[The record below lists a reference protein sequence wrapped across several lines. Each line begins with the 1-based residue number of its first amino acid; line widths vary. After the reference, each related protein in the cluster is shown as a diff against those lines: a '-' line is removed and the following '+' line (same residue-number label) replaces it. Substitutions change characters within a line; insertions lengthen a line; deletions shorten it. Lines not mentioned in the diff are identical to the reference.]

1 MAGNFQHLIAG
12 SAAFGLGSWPVL
24 APSGS
29 YSGMAWLGN
38 ACTALASTA
47 ACFALFACSTN
58 DDDAALSK
66 LSEEDD
72 GLTTAPPPSEN
83 GPKLGSIANLTPI
96 HERPRAASAEIGYLH
111 AGARIA
117 RSNEPV
123 KKTKQCP
130 NGYFSVFPR
139 GFVCLDQ
146 GATLDLR
153 HPTLTAMAIQPSL
166 DQPLPYTYARTRTET
181 SLLERDPGQADA
193 VRETRKLAK
202 GTGLAVVGSWSAR
215 VSGGE
220 PERLGLLA
228 NGRFVRAEDLS
239 AANPSSFEGHSNRE
253 QPLRVAFVVKRGVR
267 GWKLGELPEKGDLL
281 DYHSRI
287 TLTGKNKTIDGVKYF
302 QAGDALW
309 VRHQD
314 VTSPVMRFQFPEF
327 VRDGV
332 RWIDVSVLTGLVVLY
347 EGKQPVFVTLGSVG
361 RDRLGDPAA
370 IDHPQAVS
378 KLGTFEV
385 TAKHITYLA
394 AEPDRAGERYPV
406 FDLPWVLELSSGQ
419 LIYGS
424 YVHDRFGIE
433 YGPGDITLSPADA
446 RRVFDF
452 ATPVL
457 PAGWH
462 GARAHGEKTFVVVR
476 K

>member
-1 MAGNFQHLIAG
+1 
-12 SAAFGLGSWPVL
+12 
-24 APSGS
+24 
-29 YSGMAWLGN
+29 MAWLGS
-38 ACTALASTA
+38 ARTALASVA
-47 ACFALFACSTN
+47 SCIALFACSTN
-58 DDDAALSK
+58 GDDAALSK

-72 GLTTAPPPSEN
+72 GLTSLPPPPEN

-96 HERPRAASAEIGYLH
+96 RERPRTASPEIGYLH

-117 RSNEPV
+117 RSEEPV

-166 DQPLPYTYARTRTET
+166 DQPLPYTYARTRAET
-181 SLLERDPGQADA
+181 PLLEREPSQADA
-193 VRETRKLAK
+193 VREIRKLPK

-215 VSGGE
+215 ISGGE

-239 AANPSSFEGHSNRE
+239 AANPSSFEGNANAE

-267 GWKLGELPEKGDLL
+267 GWKLDELPEKRDLL
-281 DYHSRI
+281 DYHARLP
-287 TLTGKNKTIDGVKYF
+287 LTGKSRSIDGTKYF
-302 QAGDALW
+302 EAGDALW

-314 VTSPVMRFQFPEF
+314 VSSPVMRFQFPDF
-327 VRDGV
+327 VKDGV
-332 RWIDVSVLTGLVVLY
+332 RWIDISVIAGMLVLY
-347 EGKQPVFVTLGSVG
+347 EGKRPLFSTLVSVG
-361 RDRLGDPAA
+361 RDRLGDPSA
-370 IDHPQAVS
+370 IDRPQAVS

-385 TAKHITYLA
+385 AAKHITYLA

-446 RRVFDF
+446 RRVFEF
-452 ATPVL
+452 ATPAL
-457 PAGWH
+457 PSGWH

>member
-1 MAGNFQHLIAG
+1 
-12 SAAFGLGSWPVL
+12 
-24 APSGS
+24 
-29 YSGMAWLGN
+29 MAWLEN
-38 ACTALASTA
+38 PHTVLASA
-47 ACFALFACSTN
+47 VAGLLLAACSTTG
-58 DDDAALSK
+58 DEAALSK

-72 GLTTAPPPSEN
+72 GLSSAPPPPEN

-96 HERPRAASAEIGYLH
+96 RERPRAASAEIGYLH

-166 DQPLPYTYARTRTET
+166 DQPLPYTYARTRAET
-181 SLLERDPGQADA
+181 PLLERDLAHADA
-193 VRETRKLAK
+193 VQETRRLPK
-202 GTGLAVVGSWSAR
+202 GTGIAVVGSWTAR
-215 VSGGE
+215 ISGGE
-220 PERLGLLA
+220 PERLGLLV
-228 NGRFVRAEDLS
+228 NGRFVKAEDLS
-239 AANPSSFEGHSNRE
+239 AATPSSFEGHADRE

-267 GWKLGELPEKGDLL
+267 SWRLGELPEKRELL
-281 DYHSRI
+281 DYHTRLP
-287 TLTGKNKTIDGVKYF
+287 LTGKNKVIDGVKYF
-302 QAGDALW
+302 EAGEALW

-314 VTSPVMRFQFPEF
+314 VTSPVMRFQFPDF
-327 VRDGV
+327 VRDDV
-332 RWIDVSVLTGLVVLY
+332 RWIDVSVMTGLVVLY
-347 EGKQPVFVTLGSVG
+347 EGKRPVFVTVGSVG
-361 RDRLGDPAA
+361 RDRLGDPSVV
-370 IDHPQAVS
+370 DHPQAVS

-385 TAKHITYLA
+385 VAKHITHIA
-394 AEPDRAGERYPV
+394 AEPERAGERFPV

-419 LIYGS
+419 LVYGA

-446 RRVFDF
+446 RRVFEF
-452 ATPVL
+452 ATPAL

-462 GARAHGEKTFVVVR
+462 GVRAQGPKTFVVVR